1 MTNEML
7 FLGIQLIVIIV
18 FYILG
23 KYVAPKLSQNDL
35 ATLQLIQSWVLQF
48 VNEASTFTNM
58 SNVEKKEYVSEQ
70 VSKILAEKGLTMS
83 SEQISALIETAYNTF
98 IKTQEEQST
107 MKLMK
112 ENFILQNAAMI
123 KDDQNEE

>member
-1 MTNEML
+1 MIMTNEML
-7 FLGIQLIVIIV
+7 FLGIQLVVIVV

-35 ATLQLIQSWVLQF
+35 ATLQLIQNWVLQF

-58 SNVEKKEYVSEQ
+58 SNEEKKEYVSEQ
-70 VSKILAEKGLTMS
+70 VSKILAEKGITMT

-98 IKTQEEQST
+98 IKTKEEQET
-107 MKLMK
+107 MQLMQK
-112 ENFILQNAAMI
+112 NLVMQTAEM
-123 KDDQNEE
+123 K

>member
-7 FLGIQLIVIIV
+7 FLGIQLVVIVV

-35 ATLQLIQSWVLQF
+35 VTLQLIQNWVLQF

-58 SNVEKKEYVSEQ
+58 SNAEKKEYVSEQ
-70 VSKILAEKGLTMS
+70 VSKILAEKGITMT

-98 IKTQEEQST
+98 IKTKEEQET
-107 MKLMK
+107 MQLMK
-112 ENFILQNAAMI
+112 ENFILQQASI
-123 KDDQNEE
+123 KK

>member
-18 FYILG
+18 FYLLG

-70 VSKILAEKGLTMS
+70 VSKILAEKGITMS

-112 ENFILQNAAMI
+112 ENFILQNTAMI
-123 KDDQNEE
+123 KDNQNEE

>member
-7 FLGIQLIVIIV
+7 FLGIQLVVIVV

-35 ATLQLIQSWVLQF
+35 ATLQLIQNWVLQF
-48 VNEASTFTNM
+48 VNEASTFTSM
-58 SNVEKKEYVSEQ
+58 SNAEKKEYVSEQ
-70 VSKILAEKGLTMS
+70 VSKILAEKGITMT

-98 IKTQEEQST
+98 IKTKEEQET
-107 MKLMK
+107 MQLMK
-112 ENFILQNAAMI
+112 ENFIFQQASIN
-123 KDDQNEE
+123 K

>member
-1 MTNEML
+1 MMIMTNEML
-7 FLGIQLIVIIV
+7 FLGIQLVVIVV

-35 ATLQLIQSWVLQF
+35 ATLQLIQNWVLQF

-58 SNVEKKEYVSEQ
+58 SNEEKKEYVSEQ
-70 VSKILAEKGLTMS
+70 VSKILAEKGITMT

-98 IKTQEEQST
+98 IKTKEEQET
-107 MKLMK
+107 MQLMK
-112 ENFILQNAAMI
+112 ENFILQQASI
-123 KDDQNEE
+123 KK

>member
-48 VNEASTFTNM
+48 VNEASTFTDM

-70 VSKILAEKGLTMS
+70 VSKILAEKGITMS

-112 ENFILQNAAMI
+112 ENFILQNTAMI
-123 KDDQNEE
+123 KDNQNEE